1 MRSLAGKPD
10 PLAQLGV
17 WSRFAV
23 AGLPPHPWAAT
34 SHSRSRYSPAFP
46 DPRLGR
52 RQWPDMQSTWSKA
65 RAPDIRLRRAMTFGR
80 RHPRCDGAQ
89 IAPFGRDSDC
99 HAGDRT
105 AVQKWRL
112 RARHAA
118 DRVISVFSQAG
129 NAEDTEGMDGKRAEA
144 YLRFRAEAELRR
156 AAAQP
161 WDSAVADGCAARVMR
176 VARVLT
182 AVHALEA
189 EVADQILD
197 DFELALGARQTGS
210 AGQRGAGLRS
220 LMATPPSARRRRE
233 VLMNSPPS
241 AAGGSTAVAVGQAH
255 APGSAG
261 LRAASCRVVP
271 VGQLIPVCGSDGRG
285 EIYVL
290 SYLHTAVGARFTMA
304 VQGCRPSWRLPF
316 HQFTAAD
323 EQGASYQMGTHCS
336 GGGPRDWA
344 LRLHPDPLAV
354 AQWGHLGLTKPI
366 CWAIERPAAG
376 AQI

>member
-1 MRSLAGKPD
+1 
-10 PLAQLGV
+10 
-17 WSRFAV
+17 
-23 AGLPPHPWAAT
+23 
-34 SHSRSRYSPAFP
+34 
-46 DPRLGR
+46 
-52 RQWPDMQSTWSKA
+52 
-65 RAPDIRLRRAMTFGR
+65 MTFGR

-161 WDSAVADGCAARVMR
+161 WDSAVADDCAARVMR

-241 AAGGSTAVAVGQAH
+241 AAAGPRRPPPGKRTRRDRPDRGQHRAGR
-255 APGSAG
+255 AADPG
-261 LRAASCRVVP
+261 LRQRWQGRDLRLVASAH
-271 VGQLIPVCGSDGRG
+271 DGRR
-285 EIYVL
+285 
-290 SYLHTAVGARFTMA
+290 AVHDGRAR
-304 VQGCRPSWRLPF
+304 VQAFVEAAFPSVHR
-316 HQFTAAD
+316 
-323 EQGASYQMGTHCS
+323 G
-336 GGGPRDWA
+336 R
-344 LRLHPDPLAV
+344 
-354 AQWGHLGLTKPI
+354 
-366 CWAIERPAAG
+366 
-376 AQI
+376 